1 MIAASRTAS
10 QTFGEGKGEGKMPTT
25 RLRIILL
32 SIFILSFIPGQSHSF
47 NGEEHAFVSTNAFL
61 VSLTHAKKANLIS
74 ENEAERLK
82 ACFTENDT
90 MNYGYLSKI
99 VDDVTDPSKLMKLY
113 GPDVDIDHGVDCAKA
128 KALLKS
134 RKIMFIDRI
143 MASKYNEDHFQ
154 GKTLTKF
161 REFNDLAQLNAIR
174 GNLAS
179 ALVLNA
185 FAAHYLEDFFAP
197 GHVLTP
203 RTEVNNISARA
214 LHDSWDNEGAQ
225 MRITTIG
232 KLMDYLD
239 IIKEMNGDA
248 AEGVRALTALD
259 GNYLRIYGD
268 GLLRKTPGQKELMI
282 AEVAKTIT
290 AVFHAYKTHTV
301 SKFDSDFVAEIKTEK
316 KKGLLGDD
324 SSYEQISPVFD
335 DVAYKPIRRDYLLG
349 RLVPIIEIA
358 PYLSTPLK
366 SGINSRWGL
375 EADLA
380 VYGIP
385 QIGEDSSVSK
395 FFDTFLVG
403 FALGYDYTDEIFN
416 ATNYSH
422 GPLFKF
428 IFDIKNTDIG
438 FCLYAK
444 WKFNNENDNTYQ
456 SFPFGGRMSFSR
468 DFFSLYVGVGN
479 EPRYTDRME
488 NVITV
493 YTGLTIFFPV
503 GMTFDGIFD

>member
-1 MIAASRTAS
+1 ML
-10 QTFGEGKGEGKMPTT
+10 KMS
-25 RLRIILL
+25 LRIILL
-32 SIFILSFIPGQSHSF
+32 SIFLLSIIPGQSYSF
-47 NGEEHAFVSTNAFL
+47 SGEEHALISKNAFL
-61 VSLTHAKKANLIS
+61 VSLTHAKKTHLIS
-74 ENEAERLK
+74 EDEEQSLRS
-82 ACFTENDT
+82 CFTENDN
-90 MNYGYLSKI
+90 MNYGYLSRI

-113 GPDVDIDHGVDCAKA
+113 GPDIDVGHGVDCSKA
-128 KALLKS
+128 KTLLRT
-134 RKIMFIDRI
+134 RKIMWIDKI

-154 GKTLTKF
+154 GKTLTRF
-161 REFNDLAQLNAIR
+161 REFNDLAQLYALR
-174 GNLAS
+174 GNLVW

-214 LHDSWDNEGAQ
+214 LHDSWDKEGAQ
-225 MRITTIG
+225 IRIKTTG
-232 KLMDYLD
+232 KLTDYLD

-248 AEGVRALTALD
+248 EEGVRAITTLKD
-259 GNYLRIYGD
+259 NHMRIYGD
-268 GLLRKTPGQKELMI
+268 GLLKKTTGQKELMI

-290 AVFHAYKTHTV
+290 AVFNAYKTHEI
-301 SKFDSDFVAEIKTEK
+301 SKFDSDYVAEIKTEK
-316 KKGLLGDD
+316 KSGLLGED
-324 SSYEQISPVFD
+324 SSYEEISPMFD

-380 VYGIP
+380 LYGIP
-385 QIGEDSSVSK
+385 QIGEDSAGSK

-403 FALGYDYTDEIFN
+403 IALGYDYTDEIFN

-468 DFFSLYVGVGN
+468 DFFSLYVGIGN
-479 EPRYTDRME
+479 EPRYTNKLE
-488 NVITV
+488 NIITV
-493 YTGLTIFFPV
+493 YTGLTVFFPV
-503 GMTFDGIFD
+503 GMTFDGMFD

>member
-1 MIAASRTAS
+1 MLKRS
-10 QTFGEGKGEGKMPTT
+10 
-25 RLRIILL
+25 LRIIFLSIFLL
-32 SIFILSFIPGQSHSF
+32 SILPGQSYGFS
-47 NGEEHAFVSTNAFL
+47 GEEHAFISNNAFL
-61 VSLTHAKKANLIS
+61 VSLTYAKKNHLIS
-74 ENEAERLK
+74 EEEAEQLRS
-82 ACFTENDT
+82 CFTENDN
-90 MNYGYLSKI
+90 MNYGNLTKI

-113 GPDVDIDHGVDCAKA
+113 GPDIDVGRGVDCSKA
-128 KALLKS
+128 KTLLTS
-134 RKIMFIDRI
+134 RKIMWIDKI

-154 GKTLTKF
+154 GKTLTRF
-161 REFNDLAQLNAIR
+161 REFNDLAQLYALR
-174 GNLAS
+174 GNLVW

-214 LHDSWDNEGAQ
+214 LHDSWDKEGAQ
-225 MRITTIG
+225 MRITTTG

-248 AEGVRALTALD
+248 EEGVMAITALN
-259 GNYLRIYGD
+259 GNYMRIYGD

-290 AVFHAYKTHTV
+290 AVFNAYKTHTV
-301 SKFDSDFVAEIKTEK
+301 SEFESNYVTEMKTEK
-316 KKGLLGDD
+316 NAGLLGDD
-324 SSYEQISPVFD
+324 SSYEQISPMFD

-349 RLVPIIEIA
+349 RLVPIIEVA

-385 QIGEDSSVSK
+385 QIGEDSAVSR

-403 FALGYDYTDEIFN
+403 VALGYSYTDEIFN
-416 ATNYSH
+416 ATNYAH

-444 WKFNNENDNTYQ
+444 WQFNNENDNTFQ

-468 DFFSLYVGVGN
+468 DFFSLYVGIGN
-479 EPRYTDRME
+479 EPRYTNKME
-488 NVITV
+488 NIVTV
-493 YTGLTIFFPV
+493 YTGLTVYFPV
-503 GMTFDGIFD
+503 GMTFDGMFD

>member
-1 MIAASRTAS
+1 
-10 QTFGEGKGEGKMPTT
+10 MPAN
-25 RLRIILL
+25 RLRVILL
-32 SIFILSFIPGQSHSF
+32 SIVFFLLFMPGESYGF
-47 NGEEHAFVSTNAFL
+47 NGEEHVFVSTNAFL
-61 VSLTHAKKANLIS
+61 VSLTHAKNARLIS
-74 ENEAERLK
+74 EDEAERLK

-90 MNYGYLSKI
+90 MNYGQLSKI

-128 KALLKS
+128 RALLKS
-134 RKIMFIDRI
+134 RKILFIDRI

-161 REFNDLAQLNAIR
+161 REFNDLAQLYAIR
-174 GNLAS
+174 GNLAW

-214 LHDSWDNEGAQ
+214 LHDSWDNQGAQ
-225 MRITTIG
+225 MRIKTTE
-232 KLMDYLD
+232 KLTEYLEIIRGMDS
-239 IIKEMNGDA
+239 DA
-248 AEGVRALTALD
+248 AEGVRALMALD
-259 GNYLRIYGD
+259 GKYMQIYGD

-290 AVFHAYKTHTV
+290 AVFHAYRTHTV
-301 SKFDSDFVAEIKTEK
+301 SKFDSDFVTEIKREEK
-316 KKGLLGDD
+316 AGLLGDD
-324 SSYEQISPVFD
+324 ASYEQISPAFD
-335 DVAYKPIRRDYLLG
+335 DVAYKSIRRDYLLG
-349 RLVPIIEIA
+349 RLVPIIEVA
-358 PYLSTPLK
+358 PYLSTPMR

-380 VYGIP
+380 VYGIH
-385 QIGEDSSVSK
+385 QLGEDSTVSG

-488 NVITV
+488 NVVTV
-493 YTGLTIFFPV
+493 YTGLTVYFPV
-503 GMTFDGIFD
+503 GMTFDGLFD